1 MVWPPVAMRGPAD
14 IDNAVDQRQ
23 SPTLVLLLRIE
34 GYNPAHTAVT
44 GARIGRRNDDRAVRP
59 LEASGNVERPQT
71 LHVSGAVL
79 FRPHHDVKGAGDWI
93 DHGRSD
99 DAHIAMEVLVIA
111 PTGPRHVRVARGHD
125 VRTQEVRLPI
135 GRSHR

>member
-14 IDNAVDQRQ
+14 IDNAVDERQ

-34 GYNPAHTAVT
+34 GYNYAPVT
-44 GARIGRRNDDRAVRP
+44 GARIGRRNDHRAVSP
-59 LEASGNVERPQT
+59 LKATGNVERAQT
-71 LHVSGAVL
+71 LHVSGAVF

-93 DHGRSD
+93 NHGRSD

-111 PTGPRHVRVARGHD
+111 ATGPGHIRVARGHD
-125 VRTQEVRLPI
+125 VGTQEICLPVR
-135 GRSHR
+135 RSR